1 MIDKEKGKKMKM
13 KQKRLEQGLLVGIII
28 LMFALIIS
36 YGKQEKVFL
45 RQNTD
50 SDVRYVKAEVEEILE
65 QEVTASGENK
75 EYVLGYQ
82 KLAVSILEGE
92 QKGKSW

>member
-1 MIDKEKGKKMKM
+1 MKM